1 MGVWVTKT
9 HSILLFIKWPKIT
22 GQYCY
27 RPRNSFM
34 ARWGHFFRNE
44 ASLRSEV
51 VLLHLHLVAV
61 LLKSK
66 YEGQQTCQSKRRKPS
81 LVSENKI
88 LYSKCRPDTY
98 APDWMWETHSELEM
112 DTKLMEHNKQT
123 SVAAV
128 FECCLICWINWWELK
143 PISANKNGA
152 SL

>member
-34 ARWGHFFRNE
+34 ARWGQFFRNE

-66 YEGQQTCQSKRRKPS
+66 YEGQQTCQSKQRKPS

-88 LYSKCRPDTY
+88 LYSKCRPDTCTWLDVRDPFW
-98 APDWMWETHSELEM
+98 ARNGHQTDGAQQTNISCCSFWMPSYLLN
-112 DTKLMEHNKQT
+112 KLMGVEAN
-123 SVAAV
+123 
-128 FECCLICWINWWELK
+128 ICQ
-143 PISANKNGA
+143 
-152 SL
+152 